1 MDQTE
6 RWLWFKGE
14 VVKSDFESSGK
25 FRLFFPPKAETF
37 GFNHSAMVPPKGG
50 DGASLKEQKEV
61 GLEQGVSSGHEVGL
75 MRLLVSGEEAW
86 GKAGLRAPLLLPLNI
101 PMAGE
106 ETVAMEPVT
115 MGRKAGWLR
124 KRDGRS
130 EEGTVGPPDPPRS
143 M

>member
-14 VVKSDFESSGK
+14 VVKSDFESSVK
-25 FRLFFPPKAETF
+25 FHLFILQRRER
-37 GFNHSAMVPPKGG
+37 FNHSAMVPPKGG

-61 GLEQGVSSGHEVGL
+61 GLEQGVSSGQEVGL
-75 MRLLVSGEEAW
+75 MRLLAPGEGAW
-86 GKAGLRAPLLLPLNI
+86 GKAGLGAPLLLPLNS

-115 MGRKAGWLR
+115 IGRKAGWLR

-130 EEGTVGPPDPPRS
+130 DVGTPAPPDPPRS

>member
-1 MDQTE
+1 MLNQILE
-6 RWLWFKGE
+6 KLRE
-14 VVKSDFESSGK
+14 VSTASSSGRRK
-25 FRLFFPPKAETF
+25 PS
-37 GFNHSAMVPPKGG
+37 GSNHSAMVPPKGG
-50 DGASLKEQKEV
+50 EGASLKEQKEA

-75 MRLLVSGEEAW
+75 MRLPAPGEGAW
-86 GKAGLRAPLLLPLNI
+86 WKVGLGAPLLLLLSS

-115 MGRKAGWLR
+115 IGRKAGWLR

-130 EEGTVGPPDPPRS
+130 EVGTVAPPDPPRS